1 MDCSLL
7 GSSVHGILQARS
19 GVGCHAL
26 LQRLFPTQGSNPH
39 LFCIGRQFFL
49 SLASP
54 GKCVNWIHKQ
64 MWDTSICQLSR
75 SAPYELLKNYLSFL
89 CCLIA
94 QLCLTLGDP
103 MDCSTPGFSVP
114 HYLPEFAQTHVHL
127 ELISCRLSGGMW
139 HQYHRLHGRAVWLS
153 ESLVSGTTLSL

>member
-1 MDCSLL
+1 MGFSRQEVEGLPCPPAEALPNSGIEPTSLL
-7 GSSVHGILQARS
+7 HWQA
-19 GVGCHAL
+19 V
-26 LQRLFPTQGSNPH
+26 
-39 LFCIGRQFFL
+39 FL

-75 SAPYELLKNYLSFL
+75 SAFYELLKNYLSFL

-94 QLCLTLGDP
+94 QLCLTLGNP
-103 MDCSTPGFSVP
+103 MDCSTPGFPVP

-153 ESLVSGTTLSL
+153 ESLVSGTMLSL